1 MIQSH
6 ITFQD
11 LVEKGHTLRLLS
23 EEECISFSIS
33 TVWWRLGR
41 RRRRPRAKAQYY
53 QCSACAALIYVMLDG
68 CFLSSHSSTYLWEE
82 QELLSCDE
90 IVVRDIIQ

>member
-1 MIQSH
+1 MGAHNRMIQSH

-33 TVWWRLGR
+33 TVWCK
-41 RRRRPRAKAQYY
+41 RAKAQYY